1 MTTVVTTSPGFGRV
15 GRASAIIE
23 RNGWEFIRCI
33 DTDLPDGGMSDYLD
47 RMEYLVVGLVPARA
61 DVINNAP
68 RLRAVLKHGVTVDDI
83 DIDAAT
89 ARGIPVVNTAGATSV
104 EQMDMMVCEDI
115 ATLVNGGCPDRVINR
130 EVYETLRAKQ

>member
-15 GRASAIIE
+15 GRVPAIIE
-23 RNGWEFIRCI
+23 QNGWEFFRCI
-33 DTDLPDGGMSDYLD
+33 DTDLPDGGMADYLD
-47 RMEYLVVGLVPARA
+47 RMEYLVVGLVPAHA

-68 RLRAVLKHGVTVDDI
+68 RLRAVLKHGVAVDDI

-89 ARGIPVVNTAGATSV
+89 ARGIPVLNTAGATSV
-104 EQMDMMVCEDI
+104 EQMDLMVCEDI

-130 EVYETLRAKQ
+130 EVYETLRSKQ